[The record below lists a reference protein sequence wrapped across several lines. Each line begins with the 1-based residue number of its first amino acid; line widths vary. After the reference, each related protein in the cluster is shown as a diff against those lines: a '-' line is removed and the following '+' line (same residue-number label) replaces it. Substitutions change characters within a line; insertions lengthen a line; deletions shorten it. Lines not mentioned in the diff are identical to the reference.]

1 MVGGHF
7 GGHAGVLDALELF
20 AGEVF
25 ENVVCPWDAKD
36 GYGDKPIFVA
46 RVRAAPPVVTLER

>member
-20 AGEVF
+20 AGEIF
-25 ENVVCPWDAKD
+25 ENVVYPRDAKD
-36 GYGDKPIFVA
+36 GYGDKQIFVA
-46 RVRAAPPVVTLER
+46 RVRAAPPAATLER